1 MLYQIAFKSQELPAR
16 TGFPAI

>member
-1 MLYQIAFKSQELPAR
+1 MLYQIAFKSQEIPAR